1 MGTRVGS
8 KLPPTSSSLA
18 VDGSKL
24 PPTSSARVVFGS
36 KLPPTSSARVHRQ
49 RGFSLVELMI
59 SLVIG
64 IILVY
69 GAVRLLVDSRNTQ
82 RASESTASVQ
92 EIATYALAVLEPD
105 VRLASYWGRTNRAD
119 LVNGATASTSA
130 RSALDTLV
138 VGNCGVNFA
147 VDLTQYLQATDA
159 TYSLACAAQAFVAGT
174 DVLIVRH
181 ASAEVTALA
190 AGVLQLQSGPLR
202 GQLMTDGARP
212 TGYGAPPAT
221 VTHDVEV
228 NAYYV
233 GALANNVDGQPQ
245 WALRRKRLTS
255 VGGTP
260 TIIDEEVVRGVQDL
274 QVELGF
280 DTGSDGAAD
289 VYVNPGSEPAS
300 GLLVAVRLSLLV
312 VSEERDQ
319 GHVETTAYTLANRTH
334 AAYSDSRHR
343 RVVVKTLA
351 LRNPAV

>member
-1 MGTRVGS
+1 MSTQIAS
-8 KLPPTSSSLA
+8 KLA
-18 VDGSKL
+18 YNA
-24 PPTSSARVVFGS
+24 ARWG
-36 KLPPTSSARVHRQ
+36 RRQ

-64 IILVY
+64 VILVY

-105 VRLASYWGRTNRAD
+105 VRLASYWGKTNRAD
-119 LVNGATASTSA
+119 LVSGATAATSS

-138 VGNCGVNFA
+138 VGNCGVNFT
-147 VDLTQYLQATDA
+147 VDLAQYLQATDGV
-159 TYSLACAAQAFVAGT
+159 YSLACAAQSFVADT
-174 DVLIVRH
+174 DVLVVRH

-202 GQLMTDGARP
+202 GQLITDGTRP
-212 TGYGAPPAT
+212 TGFGAPPAT

-233 GALANNVDGQPQ
+233 GSLANNVDGQPQ

-255 VGGTP
+255 VGGAP

-280 DTGSDGAAD
+280 DTGNDGAAD

-334 AAYSDSRHR
+334 SAYSDSRHR
-343 RVVVKTLA
+343 RVVVKTLV

>member
-1 MGTRVGS
+1 MGGQVAS
-8 KLPPTSSSLA
+8 KLAPTKNLA
-18 VDGSKL
+18 
-24 PPTSSARVVFGS
+24 PTKRSANS
-36 KLPPTSSARVHRQ
+36 RQ
-49 RGFSLVELMI
+49 RGFSLVELMV

-105 VRLASYWGRTNRAD
+105 LRLASYWGKTNRAD
-119 LVNGATASTSA
+119 FVAGATASTAS

-138 VGNCGVNFA
+138 SGNCGVNYT
-147 VDLTQYLQATDA
+147 VDLAQYLQASDA
-159 TYSLACAAQAFVAGT
+159 AYTLGCAAQSFVAGT
-174 DVLIVRH
+174 DVLVVRH
-181 ASAEVTALA
+181 ASAETTPLA
-190 AGVLQLQSGPLR
+190 AGVLQLQSGTMR
-202 GQLMTDGARP
+202 GELFADGVRP
-212 TGYGAPPAT
+212 SGYGAAPST

-233 GALANNVDGQPQ
+233 GALDNNVDGQPQ

-255 VGGTP
+255 TGGTP
-260 TIIDEEVVRGVQDL
+260 AIVDEEVVRGVQDM

-280 DTGSDGAAD
+280 DTGTDGAAD
-289 VYVNPGSEPAS
+289 LYVNPGSEPAS
-300 GLLVAVRLSLLV
+300 GNLVAIRLSLLV

-319 GHVETTAYTLANRTH
+319 SHADSTAYTLANHTH
-334 AAYSDSRHR
+334 AAYSDARHR

-351 LRNPAV
+351 LRNPPI